1 MSEPRRVVITG
12 IGLVS
17 PLGCGR
23 EITWQRLVDGERA
36 TRWITPQRG
45 EEALWPHQSAGAPAV
60 GSPNL
65 SELLAARGRSD
76 IIPLTAEPTIAHAV
90 TAALEAVQDADLDG
104 EPIDSHRLGCVIG
117 TSKGGVRTLMQ
128 LSQATQVPA
137 TSFDWWSLAAP
148 SGPTAAV
155 GSLFDARG
163 AWLSPVSACAT
174 GLSSLV
180 RGVELIQSGQCDVVI
195 SGSSDASLTPA
206 IVASFRRL
214 GVMARGFDDPASA
227 VRPYDRN
234 RNGFLVGEGAAVCVL
249 ESATHA
255 ESRGVS
261 NYAEWLSGAMC
272 SDAAGLTQLDHQ
284 PDALE
289 WLIREV
295 LHRGGL
301 SGSDI
306 DYISLHGT
314 GTRMNDRLEMLAL
327 RSVLG
332 STAESVSGSSL
343 KGAIGHLLGAAG
355 SVEFAAMLLA
365 MRDGRLPPTANLHD
379 PDKEA
384 CLDLVP
390 RQSRAREIQYAMKL
404 SLGFG
409 GHLVAAVVRK
419 GTRPRL
425 KM

>member
-23 EITWQRLVDGERA
+23 EITWQRLVGGDRA
-36 TRWITPQRG
+36 PRWITPQHG
-45 EEALWPHQSAGAPAV
+45 EESLWLHKSAGAPAV
-60 GSPNL
+60 GSTNL
-65 SELLAARGRSD
+65 PERLAARGRSD
-76 IIPLTAEPTIAHAV
+76 IIPLTAEPTIAYAV
-90 TAALEAVQDADLDG
+90 TAALEAVQDADLVD
-104 EPIDSHRLGCVIG
+104 EPLDALRLGCVIG
-117 TSKGGVRTLMQ
+117 TSKGGVHSLMQ
-128 LSQATQVPA
+128 LSQATESQA
-137 TSFDWWSLAAP
+137 TNTDWWSLAAP

-163 AWLSPVSACAT
+163 AWLSHVSACAT

-180 RGVELIQSGQCDVVI
+180 RGVELIRSGQCDVVI

-214 GVMARGFDDPASA
+214 GVMARGFDEPASA
-227 VRPYDRN
+227 IRPYDQN

-249 ESATHA
+249 ESAIHA

-261 NYAEWLSGAMC
+261 NYAEWLSATTC
-272 SDAAGLTQLDHQ
+272 SDAAGLTQLDHE
-284 PDALE
+284 PDSLE
-289 WLIREV
+289 WLIRDV
-295 LHRGGL
+295 LRRGQL

-327 RSVLG
+327 QSVLG
-332 STAESVSGSSL
+332 PAVESVSGSSL

-379 PDKEA
+379 PDKEV

-390 RQSRAREIQYAMKL
+390 RESRAREVQHAIKL

-425 KM
+425 SA